1 MDDHF
6 KRYGD
11 IYQAVIYGT
20 RVYVVRRLDY
30 AQHVLRKN
38 YQNYTKGQA
47 IKRIGFLLGNGLM
60 VSEGKLWKSQ
70 RQMIQPAF
78 HRNVVGAL
86 TDVITAANVSLREK
100 WERAAQEEKSVN
112 VTHDISKMV
121 LEVVLISIFGSDY
134 EQVRS
139 QFDIVSDESAR
150 NLQFAQMFRS
160 LGELVVRIA
169 NQRRK
174 ASISATDILGMLMAA
189 RDRVNGRAMP
199 DGQLVKEILTLV
211 VAGHETTASSLNLTW
226 YLLSQHPEVEE
237 KLWAELDNLYTGE
250 LPYFGDLPR
259 FAFTR
264 QVLDEALR
272 LYPPGWLMT
281 RRALRDDQLGEYF
294 VPAGTEIYIPP
305 YFIQRHPDLWEAPD
319 RFNPDRFG
327 ADQSQ
332 ERRLLALLPFSLG
345 PRNCVGELLARVEMQ
360 IHLIT
365 IAKQLRLCYDEKK
378 PPELEAGVNL
388 RSKHDLIMTPMIRK
402 SANRRPAAKSGDLP
416 AINQ

>member
-11 IYQAVIYGT
+11 IYKAVIYGT
-20 RVYVVRRLDY
+20 PVYVVRRLDY

-60 VSEGKLWKSQ
+60 VSEGQLWKSQ

-78 HRNVVGAL
+78 HGNVVGAL
-86 TDVITAANVSLREK
+86 TNVITTANISLRKK
-100 WERAAQEEKSVN
+100 WEHAAQEEKSVN
-112 VTHDISKMV
+112 ITHDISKMV

-134 EQVRS
+134 EQVRT

-160 LGELVVRIA
+160 LGELVVRVTA
-169 NQRRK
+169 QRRK
-174 ASISATDILGMLMAA
+174 ARTTSTDILGILMAA
-189 RDRVNGRAMP
+189 RDRVSGKAMP

-211 VAGHETTASSLNLTW
+211 VAGHETTASSLNWTW

-237 KLWAELDNLYTGE
+237 KLWGELDSVYTSE
-250 LPYFGDLPR
+250 YPAFADLPR
-259 FAFTR
+259 FTFTR
-264 QVLDEALR
+264 QVLDEAMR

-281 RRALRDDQLGEYF
+281 RRALRDDQLGDYF

-319 RFNPDRFG
+319 RFNPDRLG
-327 ADQSQ
+327 PDHSQ
-332 ERRLLALLPFSLG
+332 ERRLLGLLPFSLG

-365 IAKQLRLCYDEKK
+365 IAKQLQLRYDEKK

-388 RSKHDLIMTPMIRK
+388 RSKHDFIMTPVIRTSANSRPGPK
-402 SANRRPAAKSGDLP
+402 SADLP
-416 AINQ
+416 AVGD